1 MSILDEPFDP
11 QVVGT
16 KAPKEDT
23 TRHKIWKLYRA
34 GVNVKAIAAEVGK
47 SLGYVHTEIRQM
59 KLSGLLDPSTLK
71 PRGVKE
77 SMSGPVVRLETIRV
91 VACPR
96 CRHRFEVMDSE
107 SGGARSR

>member
-1 MSILDEPFDP
+1 VSILDDP
-11 QVVGT
+11 VDQQLPET

-34 GVNVKAIAAEVGK
+34 GVHVKAIAAEVGK

-59 KLSGLLDPSTLK
+59 KLSGQLDPSTLR
-71 PRGVKE
+71 PRGFTE
-77 SMSGPVVRLETIRV
+77 SVSGSVVRLETIRV

-96 CRHRFEVMDSE
+96 CRHRFEVMDSD